1 MAIELEDGERLVGF
15 KSRKSYDELAAL
27 HYDFKF
33 IVGRLVWQKTLPPL
47 FNRAIIQINI
57 IQLIN

>member
-1 MAIELEDGERLVGF
+1 MAIELAEGERLVGF

-33 IVGRLVWQKTLPPL
+33 VVGRLV
-47 FNRAIIQINI
+47 
-57 IQLIN
+57 